1 MDADVG
7 VVGLGSM
14 GSAALWQ
21 VAGRG
26 VDVIGFDQFE
36 PGHPFGA
43 GHGESKIFR
52 TAYAEGAE
60 YIPMLRA
67 ALPLWRQLEEET
79 GRPLLTMSGG
89 MMIGPLDHDF
99 IGRALR
105 SAREQGL
112 QHRVFDAR
120 EAEQRW
126 PQLRIQ
132 PGEHV
137 VSPELVAG
145 TDLLRGQVDAV
156 LVAGD
161 RPDRH

>member
-1 MDADVG
+1 MDAEVA

-21 VAGRG
+21 VARRG
-26 VDVIGFDQFE
+26 VGVIGFDQFE

-60 YIPMLRA
+60 YVPMLQA

-79 GRPLLTMSGG
+79 GRPLLTMTGG
-89 MMIGPLDHDF
+89 MVIGSLDHDF
-99 IGRALR
+99 IGRTLR
-105 SAREQGL
+105 SARAQGL

-120 EAEQRW
+120 EAEER
-126 PQLRIQ
+126 
-132 PGEHV
+132 
-137 VSPELVAG
+137 
-145 TDLLRGQVDAV
+145 
-156 LVAGD
+156 
-161 RPDRH
+161 